1 MSEERKDSVEIKVL
15 SSQLNE
21 GKEAVAIKLSTT
33 EEDSEQNTKNRQLLN
48 HFLNQVIDA
57 ENLLVLAGS
66 GTSLTF
72 NPPKAESSDNENEK
86 STEGEQFEKYIAPSM
101 GDLWSACKK
110 LSRFNDVKKLVK
122 YQEIAG
128 AYEDHEG
135 KKKDVEDIE
144 LLLSLCDTYQSLE
157 QLKECEQE
165 IINTFISEAK
175 KTILDET
182 NFIHKVPKDSWSA
195 HNHFIRTLG
204 RRSPKQQRLK
214 LFTTNYD
221 LAFEQAASNTG
232 MIVIDGFEF
241 TSPANFNPAWYQYDV
256 VNRNQNNSYLS
267 NLFHL
272 YKLHGSVDWN
282 NKNGLTQKI
291 NIENGL
297 SADPVFIYPSR
308 NKYEV
313 SYESPYID
321 MISAF
326 LEAVKKP
333 KTALICIGFGFN
345 DNHLNNAITMALRTN
360 PELMLLVVTRSLFA
374 EASSFNK
381 EIKGK
386 LSSAINAGDS
396 RVMMI
401 DTDFA
406 IFSQELLPNRH
417 IQSPEEKL
425 MESFTK
431 ILEGGSNER

>member
-1 MSEERKDSVEIKVL
+1 
-15 SSQLNE
+15 
-21 GKEAVAIKLSTT
+21 
-33 EEDSEQNTKNRQLLN
+33 
-48 HFLNQVIDA
+48 
-57 ENLLVLAGS
+57 
-66 GTSLTF
+66 
-72 NPPKAESSDNENEK
+72 
-86 STEGEQFEKYIAPSM
+86 M
-101 GDLWSACKK
+101 GDLWESCSTDPNFDEV
-110 LSRFNDVKKLVK
+110 LRIIK
-122 YQEIAG
+122 YREVAG
-128 AYEDHEG
+128 NWPDGEE
-135 KKKDVEDIE
+135 KNDIE
-144 LLLSLCDTYQSLE
+144 LLLSLCDTYSK
-157 QLKECEQE
+157 LKELDDGKK
-165 IINTFISEAK
+165 ITIGDFVKKAK
-175 KTILDET
+175 ETILNET
-182 NFIHKVPKDSWSA
+182 NFIDKINRDSDSWSA
-195 HNHFIRTLG
+195 HNRFIRTLG

-221 LAFEQAASNTG
+221 LAFEGAASNTG

-297 SADPVFIYPSR
+297 PADPVFIYPSSD
-308 NKYEV
+308 KYEV
-313 SYESPYID
+313 SYKSPYID